1 AGRIPKQTVKS
12 NKGKTIDVT
21 PTANHST
28 TTSVPNPAKGTPN
41 SSVDI
46 TDKNTGEIKTRR
58 FYGPDGRAVRDV
70 DYTNHGNAKTH
81 PEWPHEHIFKWNSD
95 GTFNR

>member
-1 AGRIPKQTVKS
+1 MTS

-21 PTANHST
+21 PTSNHST

-46 TDKNTGEIKTRR
+46 LDKKTGEIKTRR
-58 FYGPDGRAVRDV
+58 FYGEDGRAVRDI
-70 DYTNHGNAKTH
+70 DYTNHGNSKTH
-81 PEWPHEHIFKWNSD
+81 PEWPHEHIYKWNSD
-95 GTFNR
+95 GTFDR